1 MAKQGDRYHFHSRW
15 ITEGRA
21 GLYPGTFPPDS
32 MVKETAQRDRLSE
45 SKSVYVFMAV
55 VTSVDAA
62 QQALVAAK
70 G

>member
-1 MAKQGDRYHFHSRW
+1 
-15 ITEGRA
+15 
-21 GLYPGTFPPDS
+21 

-45 SKSVYVFMAV
+45 SESVDVFMAV